1 MIVGLLMMAWS
12 AAFTFHFM
20 QRHWQGG

>member
-1 MIVGLLMMAWS
+1 MIVGLLMMVWS